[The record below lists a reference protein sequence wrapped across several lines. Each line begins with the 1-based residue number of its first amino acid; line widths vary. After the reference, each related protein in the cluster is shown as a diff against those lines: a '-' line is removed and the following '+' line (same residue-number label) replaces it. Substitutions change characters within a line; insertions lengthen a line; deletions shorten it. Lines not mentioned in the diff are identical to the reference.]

1 MKLRIVSDVAAAP
14 PPHRAA
20 SYNFIFIPENLW
32 WIRTWTTW
40 WCMVL
45 LLAGRVCIYTI
56 YMTMHMIELY
66 STPNICADA
75 HAFAKKIVHIFFIW
89 RWSSF
94 HSCTRAPTFNI
105 NKCLTL
111 RVTRAH
117 KSSLHSKR
125 FKCFFPKENIFITFF
140 FY

>member
-1 MKLRIVSDVAAAP
+1 MKLRIVSNVAV
-14 PPHRAA
+14 PHRTTLS
-20 SYNFIFIPENLW
+20 SYQKMYDEFEHEPPDDV
-32 WIRTWTTW
+32 
-40 WCMVL
+40 WCFCS
-45 LLAGRVCIYTI
+45 RVVYVYTI
-56 YMTMHMIELY
+56 YDNAHDRAPFDAKHMRRRAR
-66 STPNICADA
+66 IC
-75 HAFAKKIVHIFFIW
+75 KKIVHIFFIW

-105 NKCLTL
+105 NKCLTP

-140 FY
+140 FIN